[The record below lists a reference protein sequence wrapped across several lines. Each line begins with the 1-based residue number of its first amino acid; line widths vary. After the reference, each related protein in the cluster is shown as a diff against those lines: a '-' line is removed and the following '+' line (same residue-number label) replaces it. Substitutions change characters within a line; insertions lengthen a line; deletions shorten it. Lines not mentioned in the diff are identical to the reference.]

1 MYMDQN
7 LCALS
12 LYVLSQ
18 VILIKPTYVP
28 DFNTKEIIK
37 TEGATISRAK
47 MERGDD
53 GFIRGRFSEGYVSIQ
68 YSNALLAPPL
78 KRPASA
84 AMKKPAS
91 KKPAAAASTEE
102 PEACEEGGEEESPKA
117 ADDIVEPSS
126 EEEEAPGGVMPAAIL
141 KAPPLPE
148 GVLKYGKQEQCICS

>member
-1 MYMDQN
+1 M
-7 LCALS
+7 LS
-12 LYVLSQ
+12 LHVLSQ

-28 DFNTKEIIK
+28 DFNNKEIIK

-53 GFIRGRFSEGYVSIQ
+53 GFIRGKFPEGYVSIQ
-68 YSNALLAPPL
+68 YSIALLAPPPC

-141 KAPPLPE
+141 KAPALPE
-148 GVLKYGKQEQCICS
+148 GALKYGKQEQCICS

>member
-1 MYMDQN
+1 M
-7 LCALS
+7 LS

-28 DFNTKEIIK
+28 DFNKKEIIK
-37 TEGATISRAK
+37 TEGATISRAR
-47 MERGDD
+47 MEKGDD
-53 GFIRGRFSEGYVSIQ
+53 GFIRGKFSEGYVSIQ

-84 AMKKPAS
+84 AMKKPATSS

-117 ADDIVEPSS
+117 ADEIVDPSS
-126 EEEEAPGGVMPAAIL
+126 EEEAPGGIMPAAIL
-141 KAPPLPE
+141 KAPALPE
-148 GVLKYGKQEQCICS
+148 GVLKYGMQEQFTCS

>member
-1 MYMDQN
+1 M
-7 LCALS
+7 LS

-37 TEGATISRAK
+37 TEGATTSRAR

-53 GFIRGRFSEGYVSIQ
+53 GFICGLFSEGYVSIQ

-84 AMKKPAS
+84 AAHANLPLKRPA
-91 KKPAAAASTEE
+91 KAGNPIAKQPAR
-102 PEACEEGGEEESPKA
+102 
-117 ADDIVEPSS
+117 
-126 EEEEAPGGVMPAAIL
+126 
-141 KAPPLPE
+141 
-148 GVLKYGKQEQCICS
+148 QQ

>member
-1 MYMDQN
+1 M
-7 LCALS
+7 LS
-12 LYVLSQ
+12 LHVLSQ

-28 DFNTKEIIK
+28 DFNKKEIIK

-47 MERGDD
+47 MERWDD
-53 GFIRGRFSEGYVSIQ
+53 GFICGLFSEGYMSIQ

-84 AMKKPAS
+84 AMKKPATSS
-91 KKPAAAASTEE
+91 KKPAAAASTAE
-102 PEACEEGGEEESPKA
+102 PEACEEGGGEESPKA

-126 EEEEAPGGVMPAAIL
+126 EEEAPGGVMPADIL
-141 KAPPLPE
+141 KAPALPE